1 MSEWWTYSL
10 SDFLLFSP
18 RTYYRLFELYNRAIW
33 PAQLVALALGA
44 AILGL
49 LRVRAAWQGRAVAV
63 LLAACWAFVAWA
75 FLLERYSTI
84 NWAAS
89 YFAVAFLLEALLLL
103 WRGGVQGL
111 SFRPRP
117 DLVGCAGL
125 SIFLFALVLQP
136 LIGPLLGRPWTQVE
150 VFGIAPD
157 PTVIATMGL
166 LLVAS
171 GRVAWEFLVI
181 PLSWCAISG
190 ATLWAMGSSDAAI
203 PILVASL
210 VLLLAIWNSFHGARD
225 RSRRVSRSREE
236 AATP

>member
-1 MSEWWTYSL
+1 
-10 SDFLLFSP
+10 
-18 RTYYRLFELYNRAIW
+18 
-33 PAQLVALALGA
+33 VACAY
-44 AILGL
+44 
-49 LRVRAAWQGRAVAV
+49 
-63 LLAACWAFVAWA
+63 
-75 FLLERYSTI
+75 LLERYSTI

-89 YFAVAFLLEALLLL
+89 YFAVAFLIEALLLL

-117 DLVGCAGL
+117 DLVGRTAV

-150 VFGIAPD
+150 VFGIAPN

-171 GRVAWEFLVI
+171 GRVAWELLVI

-190 ATLWAMGSSDAAI
+190 ATLWAMGSSDAVVPA
-203 PILVASL
+203 LAASL
-210 VLLLAIWNSFHGARD
+210 VLLLAIWNSFPRAD
-225 RSRRVSRSREE
+225 RSRRMLRSRAEV
-236 AATP
+236 ASP

>member
-18 RTYYRLFELYNRAIW
+18 RTYYRLFELHNRAIW

-49 LRVRAAWQGRAVAV
+49 LRVRAAWQGRVVAV

-103 WRGGVQGL
+103 WRRGVQGL

-190 ATLWAMGSSDAAI
+190 ATLWAMGSSDAVVPA
-203 PILVASL
+203 LAASL
-210 VLLLAIWNSFHGARD
+210 VLLLAIWNSFPRAD
-225 RSRRVSRSREE
+225 RSRRMLRSRGEV
-236 AATP
+236 ASP

>member
-33 PAQLVALALGA
+33 PMQLVALALGA

-63 LLAACWAFVAWA
+63 LLAACWAFVACA
-75 FLLERYSTI
+75 YLLERYSTI

-111 SFRPRP
+111 SFRPKP
-117 DLVGCAGL
+117 DLVGRTAV

-171 GRVAWEFLVI
+171 GRVVWELLVI
-181 PLSWCAISG
+181 PLIWCAISG
-190 ATLWAMGSSDAAI
+190 ATLWAMGSSDAVVPA
-203 PILVASL
+203 LAASL
-210 VLLLAIWNSFHGARD
+210 VLLLAIWNSFPRAD
-225 RSRRVSRSREE
+225 RSRRMLRSRGEV
-236 AATP
+236 ASP

>member
-33 PAQLVALALGA
+33 PAQLVELALGA

-49 LRVRAAWQGRAVAV
+49 LRVRAAWQGRAVAT

-103 WRGGVQGL
+103 WRVACRASRFGL
-111 SFRPRP
+111 GPTSWAAPGSRSSYSRLCFS
-117 DLVGCAGL
+117 LWLGCCWA
-125 SIFLFALVLQP
+125 VH
-136 LIGPLLGRPWTQVE
+136 GP
-150 VFGIAPD
+150 
-157 PTVIATMGL
+157 
-166 LLVAS
+166 
-171 GRVAWEFLVI
+171 
-181 PLSWCAISG
+181 
-190 ATLWAMGSSDAAI
+190 
-203 PILVASL
+203 
-210 VLLLAIWNSFHGARD
+210 
-225 RSRRVSRSREE
+225 RSRFSGSRL
-236 AATP
+236 TQL